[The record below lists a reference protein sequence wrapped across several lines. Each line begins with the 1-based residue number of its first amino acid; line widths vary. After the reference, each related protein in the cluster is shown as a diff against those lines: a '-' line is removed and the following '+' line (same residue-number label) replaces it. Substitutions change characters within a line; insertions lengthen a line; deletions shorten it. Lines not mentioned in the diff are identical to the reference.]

1 MGMKKLFVLAAS
13 ALLLSACAKENIK
26 PNEPTDQNGEI
37 PLLEIGL
44 NTTKT
49 ALGTEAAGKF
59 PIVWSEGDEIAVI
72 DNMGVEGKQNIS
84 VYRIKEGIGTDKGLF
99 EHVSGDA
106 FPNVINDVVYPASAV
121 DPKSTLLSETLITDV
136 TNLVPK
142 VQNQAYTKDSFDPKY
157 AVMYFHRNTASEPIK
172 LSPLSA
178 IVCIPIKGFGDN
190 DIVTSVRWQH
200 IDGRTVDVTLNCL
213 EGGVKLS
220 KNQATNFYLSVPP
233 TVADRNRFNCCAY
246 VYLKNGAVQVK
257 TPRNRERFEAGT
269 LHRFPEWQLS
279 KKEEWTFKYIG
290 SERKHALSDQTPL
303 GPATYMID
311 GNDISWW
318 EFRRKLNAKGTSGAM
333 AGPHK
338 VIIDLG
344 KTEHIKGLR
353 IKGPETKKTATYKI
367 KNSSGVDIDVTPS
380 QGYSAPAVVFAS
392 FLKEG
397 ELTQTYIDDFNNNNS
412 FESKAQEKFYAV
424 TQNDNGKWTVIKT
437 PMTECYGE
445 DMKSYWNLPLKEERD
460 ARYLVI
466 HFYQCW
472 DDGAT
477 GGAASKMKVAELDIY

>member
-1 MGMKKLFVLAAS
+1 MKKLFVLAAS

-26 PNEPTDQNGEI
+26 PNEPTDQNEER

-84 VYRIKEGIGTDKGLF
+84 VYRIKEGIGTTQGLF

-106 FPNVINDVVYPASAV
+106 FPKVINDVVYPASVV
-121 DPKSTLLSETLITDV
+121 DPKSTFLSETLITDV
-136 TNLVPK
+136 TKLVPK
-142 VQNQAYTKDSFDPKY
+142 VQNQAYTKDSFDPEY
-157 AVMYFHRNTASEPIK
+157 AVMYFHRNTSSEPIK
-172 LSPLSA
+172 LSPLST
-178 IVCIPIKGFGDN
+178 IVCIPIKGFDDN
-190 DIVTSVRWQH
+190 DIVTSVRWQNF
-200 IDGRTVDVTLNCL
+200 DSRTVDITLNCQ

-233 TVADRNRFNCCAY
+233 TKEKWNTFNSIVY
-246 VYLKNGAVQVK
+246 VYLKNGAVQVQ
-257 TPRNRERFEAGT
+257 TPRNRNRFEAGT

-279 KKEEWTFKYIG
+279 KKAEWTFKYIG
-290 SERKHALSDQTPL
+290 SERTATMTSQTPL

-318 EFRRKLNAKGTSGAM
+318 EFRRKLNAKETGGAM

-353 IKGPETKKTATYKI
+353 IKGPETKNTATYKI
-367 KNSSGVDIDVTPS
+367 KNSSGVDIDVTPGK
-380 QGYSAPAVVFAS
+380 GYHAPHSVYAS

-397 ELTQTYIDDFNNNNS
+397 ELTEEYKKGFCNNNDFS
-412 FESKAQEKFYAV
+412 DAKLTPHAQEVHKAV
-424 TQNDNGKWTVIKT
+424 TSNGIAYY
-437 PMTECYGE
+437 YGE
-445 DMKSYWNLPLKEERD
+445 DMKSWWDIKLNKEYD

-466 HFYQCW
+466 HFRFGW
-472 DDGAT
+472 DNAGT
-477 GGAASKMKVAELDIY
+477 ASALSVMKVAELDIY

>member
-1 MGMKKLFVLAAS
+1 MKKLFVLAAS

-26 PNEPTDQNGEI
+26 PNEPTDQNEER

-106 FPNVINDVVYPASAV
+106 FPKVINDVVYPASAV
-121 DPKSTLLSETLITDV
+121 DPKSTFLSETLITDV
-136 TNLVPK
+136 TKLVPK

-157 AVMYFHRNTASEPIK
+157 AVMYFHRNSASDPIK
-172 LSPLSA
+172 LSPIST

-190 DIVTSVRWQH
+190 DIVTSVKWQNF
-200 IDGRTVDVTLNCL
+200 DSRTVDITLNCQ

-233 TVADRNRFNCCAY
+233 TKEKWNTFNSIVY

-257 TPRNRERFEAGT
+257 TPRDRNRFEAGT

-279 KKEEWTFKYIG
+279 KKAEWTFKYIG
-290 SERKHALSDQTPL
+290 SERTDTVTSQRPL

-318 EFRRKLNAKGTSGAM
+318 EFRRNSKGSM

-344 KTEHIKGLR
+344 KTEHIKGLK
-353 IKGPETKKTATYKI
+353 IKGPEIKT
-367 KNSSGVDIDVTPS
+367 TPS
-380 QGYSAPAVVFAS
+380 YKVKDEFGEATISVSDGYNAPAVVFAS

-397 ELTQTYIDDFNNNNS
+397 ELTQAYINGFNNTSS
-412 FESKAQEKFYAV
+412 FESKAQEKFYAI
-424 TQNDNGKWTVIKT
+424 TQDLTKEKKPWTIIKT
-437 PMTECYGE
+437 PMTECYGT

-472 DDGAT
+472 NDGAT

>member
-1 MGMKKLFVLAAS
+1 MKRLFVLAAS

-84 VYRIKEGIGTDKGLF
+84 VYRIKEGKGTDKGLF

-106 FPNVINDVVYPASAV
+106 FPKVIKDVVYPASVV
-121 DPKSTLLSETLITDV
+121 DPKSTFLSETLITDV
-136 TNLVPK
+136 TTLVPK

-157 AVMYFHRNTASEPIK
+157 AVMRFHRNTASEPIK
-172 LSPLSA
+172 LSPIST

-190 DIVTSVRWQH
+190 DVVTAVRWQH
-200 IDGRTVDVTLNCL
+200 IDGRTVDVTLKCP

-220 KNQATNFYLSVPP
+220 KNQATNFYLSVPA
-233 TVADRNRFNCCAY
+233 TSADWNRFNCCAY

-269 LHRFPEWQLS
+269 IHRFPEWQLS
-279 KKEEWTFKYIG
+279 KKAEWTINYVG
-290 SERKHALSDQTPL
+290 SEREHAMSNQTPL
-303 GPATYMID
+303 GPAAYMID

-318 EFRRKLNAKGTSGAM
+318 EFRRKLNAKENGGAM

-344 KTEHIKGLR
+344 KTEHIKGLS
-353 IKGPETKKTATYKI
+353 IKGPETNTTATYKI
-367 KNSSGVDIDVTPS
+367 KNSQGVDINVTPGK
-380 QGYSAPAVVFAS
+380 GYHAPHSVYAS

-397 ELTQTYIDDFNNNNS
+397 ELTEEFKKGFCNTAEYTA
-412 FESKAQEKFYAV
+412 AQEKHIAAS
-424 TQNDNGKWTVIKT
+424 GKTIADY
-437 PMTECYGE
+437 YGK
-445 DMKSYWNLPLKEERD
+445 DMKGWWDIKLSKEYD

-466 HFYQCW
+466 HFYKGW
-472 DDGAT
+472 NNEGT
-477 GGAASKMKVAELDIY
+477 GPAASVMKVAELDIY

>member
-1 MGMKKLFVLAAS
+1 MKKLFVLAAS

-26 PNEPTDQNGEI
+26 PNEPTDQNEER

-157 AVMYFHRNTASEPIK
+157 AVMYFHRNSPSEPIK

-233 TVADRNRFNCCAY
+233 TVADWNRFNCCAY

-279 KKEEWTFKYIG
+279 KKAEWTFKYIG
-290 SERKHALSDQTPL
+290 SERTATMTSQTPL

-318 EFRRKLNAKGTSGAM
+318 EFRRNSKGSM

-344 KTEHIKGLR
+344 KTEHIKGLK
-353 IKGPETKKTATYKI
+353 IKGPEIKT
-367 KNSSGVDIDVTPS
+367 TPS
-380 QGYSAPAVVFAS
+380 YKVKDEFGEATISVSNGYNAPYSVYAS

-397 ELTQTYIDDFNNNNS
+397 ELTEEFKNGFCNTKLFSN
-412 FESKAQEKFYAV
+412 AQEKHIAEASKGIAYY
-424 TQNDNGKWTVIKT
+424 
-437 PMTECYGE
+437 YGE
-445 DMKSYWNLPLKEERD
+445 SMKDYWNIKLTKEYD

-472 DDGAT
+472 NDGAT

>member
-1 MGMKKLFVLAAS
+1 MKKLFVLAAS

-26 PNEPTDQNGEI
+26 PNEPADQNGER

-84 VYRIKEGIGTDKGLF
+84 VYRIKEGIGTAQGLF

-106 FPNVINDVVYPASAV
+106 FPKVINDVVYPASVV
-121 DPKSTLLSETLITDV
+121 DPKSTFLSETLITDV
-136 TNLVPK
+136 TKLVPK
-142 VQNQAYTKDSFDPKY
+142 VQNQAYTKDSFDPEY
-157 AVMYFHRNTASEPIK
+157 AVMYFHRNSASDPIK
-172 LSPLSA
+172 LSPLST
-178 IVCIPIKGFGDN
+178 IVCIPIKGFGDS

-200 IDGRTVDVTLNCL
+200 IDGRTVDVTLNCR

-233 TVADRNRFNCCAY
+233 TVAGKDTFNSIAY
-246 VYLKNGAVQVK
+246 VYLQNGAVQVK
-257 TPRNRERFEAGT
+257 TPRNRNRFEAGT

-279 KKEEWTFKYIG
+279 KKAEWTFKYIG
-290 SERKHALSDQTPL
+290 SERTATMTSQTPL

-318 EFRRKLNAKGTSGAM
+318 EFRRKLNAKETGGAM

-353 IKGPETKKTATYKI
+353 IKGPETKNTATYKI
-367 KNSSGVDIDVTPS
+367 KNSSGVDIDVTPGK
-380 QGYSAPAVVFAS
+380 GYHAPHSVYAS

-397 ELTQTYIDDFNNNNS
+397 ELTEEYKKGFCNNNDFS
-412 FESKAQEKFYAV
+412 DAKLTPHAQEVHKAV
-424 TQNDNGKWTVIKT
+424 TSNGIAYY
-437 PMTECYGE
+437 YGE
-445 DMKSYWNLPLKEERD
+445 DMKSWWDIKLNKEYD

-466 HFYQCW
+466 HFRFGW
-472 DDGAT
+472 DNAGT
-477 GGAASKMKVAELDIY
+477 ASALSVMKVAELDIY

>member
-1 MGMKKLFVLAAS
+1 MKKLFVLAAS

-26 PNEPTDQNGEI
+26 PNEPTDQNEER

-106 FPNVINDVVYPASAV
+106 FPEVINDVVYPASAV

-190 DIVTSVRWQH
+190 DVVTKVRWQH
-200 IDGRTVDVTLNCL
+200 MDGRIVDVTLNCL

-233 TVADRNRFNCCAY
+233 TVAGKDIFNCIAY
-246 VYLKNGAVQVK
+246 VYLQNGAVQVK

-279 KKEEWTFKYIG
+279 KKAEWTFKYIG
-290 SERKHALSDQTPL
+290 SERTATMTSQTPL

-318 EFRRKLNAKGTSGAM
+318 EFRRNSKGSM

-344 KTEHIKGLR
+344 KTEHIKGLK
-353 IKGPETKKTATYKI
+353 IKGPEIKTTPKYTVKDEFGEATI
-367 KNSSGVDIDVTPS
+367 SVSN
-380 QGYSAPAVVFAS
+380 GYNAPYSVYAS

-397 ELTQTYIDDFNNNNS
+397 ELTEEFKNGFCNTKLFSD
-412 FESKAQEKFYAV
+412 AQEKHIAEASKGIAYY
-424 TQNDNGKWTVIKT
+424 
-437 PMTECYGE
+437 YGE
-445 DMKSYWNLPLKEERD
+445 SMKDYWDIKLTKEYD

-472 DDGAT
+472 NDGAT

>member
-1 MGMKKLFVLAAS
+1 MKKLFVLAAS

-26 PNEPTDQNGEI
+26 PNEPADQNGER

-49 ALGTEAAGKF
+49 ALGKEADGKF

-84 VYRIKEGIGTDKGLF
+84 VYRIKKGMGTDKGLF

-106 FPNVINDVVYPASAV
+106 FPEVINDVVYPASVV
-121 DPKSTLLSETLITDV
+121 DPKTTFLSEITNMADS
-136 TNLVPK
+136 TLVPK

-157 AVMYFHRNTASEPIK
+157 AVMRFHRKSASEPIK
-172 LSPLSA
+172 LSPIST
-178 IVCIPIKGFGDN
+178 IVCIPIKGFDDN
-190 DIVTSVRWQH
+190 DIVTSVRWQNF
-200 IDGRTVDVTLNCL
+200 DSRTVDITLNCQ

-233 TVADRNRFNCCAY
+233 TKEKWNTFNSIVY
-246 VYLKNGAVQVK
+246 VYLKNGAVQVQ
-257 TPRNRERFEAGT
+257 TPRNRNRFEAGT

-279 KKEEWTFKYIG
+279 KKAKWTFKYIG
-290 SERKHALSDQTPL
+290 SEREHAMTHQTPL
-303 GPATYMID
+303 GPANYMID

-318 EFRRKLNAKGTSGAM
+318 EFRRNSKGSM

-344 KTEHIKGLR
+344 KTEHIKGLK
-353 IKGPETKKTATYKI
+353 IKGPEIKT
-367 KNSSGVDIDVTPS
+367 TPS
-380 QGYSAPAVVFAS
+380 YKVKDEFGEATISVSDGYNAPAVVFAS

-397 ELTQTYIDDFNNNNS
+397 ELTQVYINGFNNTSS
-412 FESKAQEKFYAV
+412 FESKAQEKFYAI
-424 TQNDNGKWTVIKT
+424 TQDLTKEKKPWTIIKT
-437 PMTECYGE
+437 PMTQCYGN

-472 DDGAT
+472 NDRAT

>member
-1 MGMKKLFVLAAS
+1 MKKLFVLAAS
-13 ALLLSACAKENIK
+13 ALLLSACTKENIK
-26 PNEPTDQNGEI
+26 PNEPTDQNGER

-49 ALGTEAAGKF
+49 ALGTEDAGKF

-84 VYRIKEGIGTDKGLF
+84 VYRIKEGIGTAQGLF

-106 FPNVINDVVYPASAV
+106 FPKVIKDVVYPASAV
-121 DPKSTLLSETLITDV
+121 DPKNTFLSETLITDV
-136 TNLVPK
+136 TKLVPK

-157 AVMYFHRNTASEPIK
+157 AVMYFHRNSPSEPIK
-172 LSPLSA
+172 LSPLST

-190 DIVTSVRWQH
+190 DIVTSVRWQS
-200 IDGRTVDVTLNCL
+200 IDGRIVDVTLNCH

-233 TVADRNRFNCCAY
+233 TAAGEDIFNSIAY
-246 VYLKNGAVQVK
+246 VYLQNGAVQVK
-257 TPRNRERFEAGT
+257 TPRNRNRFEAGT

-279 KKEEWTFKYIG
+279 KKAEWTINYVG
-290 SERKHALSDQTPL
+290 SEREHAMTNQTPL

-318 EFRRKLNAKGTSGAM
+318 EFRRNSKKSM

-344 KTEHIKGLR
+344 KTEHIKGLK
-353 IKGPETKKTATYKI
+353 IKGPEIKT
-367 KNSSGVDIDVTPS
+367 TPS
-380 QGYSAPAVVFAS
+380 YKVSDEFGEATISVSNGYNAPYSVYAS

-397 ELTQTYIDDFNNNNS
+397 ELTEGFKKDFCNNNLFSN
-412 FESKAQEKFYAV
+412 AQEKHIAETSKGIAYY
-424 TQNDNGKWTVIKT
+424 
-437 PMTECYGE
+437 YGE
-445 DMKSYWNLPLKEERD
+445 GMKDYWNIKLTKEYD

-472 DDGAT
+472 NDKEN

>member
-1 MGMKKLFVLAAS
+1 MKKLFVLAAS

-26 PNEPTDQNGEI
+26 PNEPADQNGER

-84 VYRIKEGIGTDKGLF
+84 VYRIKEGIGTTQGLF

-106 FPNVINDVVYPASAV
+106 FPKVINDVVYPASVV
-121 DPKSTLLSETLITDV
+121 DPKTTFLSEITNMADS
-136 TNLVPK
+136 TLVPK

-157 AVMYFHRNTASEPIK
+157 AVMRFHRKSASEPIK
-172 LSPLSA
+172 LSPIST
-178 IVCIPIKGFGDN
+178 IVCIPIKGFDDN
-190 DIVTSVRWQH
+190 DIVTSVRWQNF
-200 IDGRTVDVTLNCL
+200 DSRTVDITLNCQ

-233 TVADRNRFNCCAY
+233 TKEKWNTFNSIVY
-246 VYLKNGAVQVK
+246 VYLKNGAVQVQ
-257 TPRNRERFEAGT
+257 TPRNRNRFEAGT

-279 KKEEWTFKYIG
+279 KKAKWTFKYIG
-290 SERKHALSDQTPL
+290 SEREHAMTHQTPL
-303 GPATYMID
+303 GPANYMID
-311 GNDISWW
+311 GNNISWW
-318 EFRRKLNAKGTSGAM
+318 EFRRNSKGSM

-344 KTEHIKGLR
+344 KTEHIKGLK
-353 IKGPETKKTATYKI
+353 IKGPEIKT
-367 KNSSGVDIDVTPS
+367 TPS
-380 QGYSAPAVVFAS
+380 YKVKDEFGEATISVSDGYNAPAVVFAS

-397 ELTQTYIDDFNNNNS
+397 ELTQAYINGFNNTSS
-412 FESKAQEKFYAV
+412 FESKAQEKFYAI
-424 TQNDNGKWTVIKT
+424 TQDLTKEKKPWTIIKT
-437 PMTECYGE
+437 PMTQCYGN

-472 DDGAT
+472 NDRAT

>member
-1 MGMKKLFVLAAS
+1 MKKLFVLAAS

-26 PNEPTDQNGEI
+26 PNEPTDQNEER

-49 ALGTEAAGKF
+49 TLGTEAAGKF
-59 PIVWSEGDEIAVI
+59 PIVWSDGDEIAVI

-106 FPNVINDVVYPASAV
+106 FPEVINDVVYPASAV

-233 TVADRNRFNCCAY
+233 TVADWNRFNCCAY

-279 KKEEWTFKYIG
+279 KKAEWTFKYIG
-290 SERKHALSDQTPL
+290 SERTATMTSQTPL

-318 EFRRKLNAKGTSGAM
+318 EFRRNSQGKM

-344 KTEHIKGLR
+344 KTEHIKGLK
-353 IKGPETKKTATYKI
+353 IKGPEIKT
-367 KNSSGVDIDVTPS
+367 TPS
-380 QGYSAPAVVFAS
+380 YKVKDEFGEATISVSNGYNAPYSVYAS

-397 ELTQTYIDDFNNNNS
+397 ELTEEFKNGFCNTKLFSD
-412 FESKAQEKFYAV
+412 AQEKHIAEASKGIAYY
-424 TQNDNGKWTVIKT
+424 
-437 PMTECYGE
+437 YGE
-445 DMKSYWNLPLKEERD
+445 SMKDYWDIKLTKEYD

-472 DDGAT
+472 NDGAT

>member
-1 MGMKKLFVLAAS
+1 MKKLFVLAAS

-26 PNEPTDQNGEI
+26 PNEPTDQNEER

-44 NTTKT
+44 NATKT
-49 ALGTEAAGKF
+49 ALGTEDAGKF

-84 VYRIKEGIGTDKGLF
+84 VYRIKEGIGTAQGLF

-106 FPNVINDVVYPASAV
+106 FPKVINDVVYPASVV
-121 DPKSTLLSETLITDV
+121 DPKSTFLSETLITDV
-136 TNLVPK
+136 TKLVPK
-142 VQNQAYTKDSFDPKY
+142 VQNQVYTKDSFDPKY
-157 AVMYFHRNTASEPIK
+157 AVMYFHRNTSSEPIK
-172 LSPLSA
+172 LSPLST

-200 IDGRTVDVTLNCL
+200 MDGRTVDVTLNCH

-220 KNQATNFYLSVPP
+220 KNQATNFYLSVPA
-233 TVADRNRFNCCAY
+233 TAAGKDTFNSIAY

-257 TPRNRERFEAGT
+257 TPRNRNRFEAGT

-279 KKEEWTFKYIG
+279 KKAEWTFKYIG
-290 SERKHALSDQTPL
+290 SERTATMTSQTPL

-318 EFRRKLNAKGTSGAM
+318 EFRRNSKGSM

-344 KTEHIKGLR
+344 KTEHIKGLK
-353 IKGPETKKTATYKI
+353 IKGPEIKT
-367 KNSSGVDIDVTPS
+367 TPS
-380 QGYSAPAVVFAS
+380 YKVKDEFGEATISVSNGYNAPYSVYAS

-397 ELTQTYIDDFNNNNS
+397 ELTEEFKNGFCNTKLFSN
-412 FESKAQEKFYAV
+412 AQEKHIAEASKGIAYY
-424 TQNDNGKWTVIKT
+424 
-437 PMTECYGE
+437 YGE
-445 DMKSYWNLPLKEERD
+445 GMKDYWNIKLTKEYD

-472 DDGAT
+472 NDGAT
-477 GGAASKMKVAELDIY
+477 GGAASKMKIAELDIY

>member
-1 MGMKKLFVLAAS
+1 MKRLFVLAAS

-84 VYRIKEGIGTDKGLF
+84 VYRIKEGIGTAQGLF

-106 FPNVINDVVYPASAV
+106 FPKVINDVVYPASVV
-121 DPKSTLLSETLITDV
+121 DPKSTFLSETLITDV
-136 TNLVPK
+136 TKLVPK
-142 VQNQAYTKDSFDPKY
+142 VQNQAYTKDSFDPEY
-157 AVMYFHRNTASEPIK
+157 AVMYFHRNTSSEPIK
-172 LSPLSA
+172 LSPLST
-178 IVCIPIKGFGDN
+178 IVCIPIKGFGDS

-200 IDGRTVDVTLNCL
+200 IDGRTVDVTLNCRD
-213 EGGVKLS
+213 GGVKLS

-233 TVADRNRFNCCAY
+233 TVAGKDTFNSIAY
-246 VYLKNGAVQVK
+246 VYLQNGAVQVK
-257 TPRNRERFEAGT
+257 TPRNRNRFEAGT

-279 KKEEWTFKYIG
+279 KKAEWTINYVG
-290 SERKHALSDQTPL
+290 SEREHAMTNQTPL

-318 EFRRKLNAKGTSGAM
+318 EFRRNSKKSM

-344 KTEHIKGLR
+344 KTEHIKGLK
-353 IKGPETKKTATYKI
+353 IKGPEIKT
-367 KNSSGVDIDVTPS
+367 TPS
-380 QGYSAPAVVFAS
+380 YKVSDEFGEATISVSNGYNAPYSVYAS

-397 ELTQTYIDDFNNNNS
+397 ELTEGFKKDFCNNNLFSN
-412 FESKAQEKFYAV
+412 AQEKHIAETSKGIAYY
-424 TQNDNGKWTVIKT
+424 
-437 PMTECYGE
+437 YGE
-445 DMKSYWNLPLKEERD
+445 GMKDYWNIKLTKEYD

-472 DDGAT
+472 NDKEN

>member
-1 MGMKKLFVLAAS
+1 MKKLFVLAAS

-26 PNEPTDQNGEI
+26 PNEPTDQNEER

-121 DPKSTLLSETLITDV
+121 DPKSTFLSETLITDV
-136 TNLVPK
+136 TKLVPK

-157 AVMYFHRNTASEPIK
+157 AVMYFHRNSASEPIK
-172 LSPLSA
+172 LSPLST

-200 IDGRTVDVTLNCL
+200 MDGRIVDVTLNCL

-233 TVADRNRFNCCAY
+233 TVAGKDPFNSIAY

-257 TPRNRERFEAGT
+257 TPRDRNRFEAGT

-279 KKEEWTFKYIG
+279 KKAEWTFKYIG
-290 SERKHALSDQTPL
+290 SERTATVTSQTPL

-318 EFRRKLNAKGTSGAM
+318 EFRRNSKGSM

-344 KTEHIKGLR
+344 KTEHIKGLK
-353 IKGPETKKTATYKI
+353 IKGPEIKTTPPYKVKDEFGEATI
-367 KNSSGVDIDVTPS
+367 SVTN
-380 QGYSAPAVVFAS
+380 GYNAPYSVYAS

-397 ELTQTYIDDFNNNNS
+397 ELTEEYKKGFCNNNDFS
-412 FESKAQEKFYAV
+412 DAKLTPHAQEVHKAV
-424 TQNDNGKWTVIKT
+424 TSNGIAYY
-437 PMTECYGE
+437 YGKE
-445 DMKSYWNLPLKEERD
+445 MKSWWDIKLNKEYD

-466 HFYQCW
+466 HFYQSW
-472 DDGAT
+472 NDKENGA
-477 GGAASKMKVAELDIY
+477 AASKMKVAELDIY

>member
-1 MGMKKLFVLAAS
+1 MKKLFVLAAS

-26 PNEPTDQNGEI
+26 PNEPTDQNEER

-200 IDGRTVDVTLNCL
+200 MDGRSVDVTLNCL

-233 TVADRNRFNCCAY
+233 TVADWNRFNCCAY

-279 KKEEWTFKYIG
+279 KKAEWSILGIG
-290 SERKHALSDQTPL
+290 SERTASTFKQMPY
-303 GPATYMID
+303 GPGQYMID
-311 GNDISWW
+311 DNNISWW
-318 EFRRKLNAKGTSGAM
+318 EFKRKLNSSKNGVQM
-333 AGPHK
+333 AGPHT
-338 VIIDLG
+338 VILDLG
-344 KTEHIKGLR
+344 AIRTIKGIG
-353 IKGPETKKTATYKI
+353 IKAKETNDTDEPKYGITYTNSKGEVVDVYGTQSYNPPHTYHVAFLNNKPSQEQINNFTKKTLWPD
-367 KNSSGVDIDVTPS
+367 GVT
-380 QGYSAPAVVFAS
+380 
-392 FLKEG
+392 K
-397 ELTQTYIDDFNNNNS
+397 LTMTGNNNS
-412 FESKAQEKFYAV
+412 TAF
-424 TQNDNGKWTVIKT
+424 DNIK
-437 PMTECYGE
+437 ECYGNKMQNWWKK
-445 DMKSYWNLPLKEERD
+445 DLKSPVN
-460 ARYLVI
+460 ARYVLI
-466 HFYQCW
+466 HFEQAW
-472 DDGAT
+472 NNVGKGT
-477 GGAASKMKVAELDIY
+477 AANMMKVAELDIY

>member
-1 MGMKKLFVLAAS
+1 MKKLFVLAAS

-26 PNEPTDQNGEI
+26 PNEPTDQNGER

-44 NTTKT
+44 NATKT

-121 DPKSTLLSETLITDV
+121 DPKSTFLSETLITDV

-200 IDGRTVDVTLNCL
+200 MDGRIVDVTLNCL

-233 TVADRNRFNCCAY
+233 TVADWNRFNCCAY

-279 KKEEWTFKYIG
+279 KKAEWSILGIG
-290 SERKHALSDQTPL
+290 SERTASTFKQMPY
-303 GPATYMID
+303 GPGQYMID
-311 GNDISWW
+311 DNNISWW
-318 EFRRKLNAKGTSGAM
+318 EFKRKLNSSKDAVQM
-333 AGPHK
+333 VGPHT
-338 VIIDLG
+338 VILDLG
-344 KTEHIKGLR
+344 AIRTIKGIG
-353 IKGPETKKTATYKI
+353 IKAKETNDTDGPKYGITYT
-367 KNSSGVDIDVTPS
+367 NSKGEVVDVYGTQSYNPPHTYHVAFLNNKPS
-380 QGYSAPAVVFAS
+380 Q
-392 FLKEG
+392 E
-397 ELTQTYIDDFNNNNS
+397 QINNFTKNKTWPDGFITKVTMTGDNNGTA
-412 FESKAQEKFYAV
+412 FK
-424 TQNDNGKWTVIKT
+424 NIK
-437 PMTECYGE
+437 ECYGD
-445 DMKSYWNLPLKEERD
+445 DMQNWWKKDLKSPVN
-460 ARYLVI
+460 ARYVLI
-466 HFYQCW
+466 HFEKAW
-472 DDGAT
+472 NNVGT
-477 GGAASKMKVAELDIY
+477 GTAANMMKVAELDIY

>member
-1 MGMKKLFVLAAS
+1 MKKLFVLAAS

-26 PNEPTDQNGEI
+26 PNEPADQNGER

-84 VYRIKEGIGTDKGLF
+84 VYRIKEGIGTTQGLF

-106 FPNVINDVVYPASAV
+106 FPKVINDVVYPASVV
-121 DPKSTLLSETLITDV
+121 DPKTTFLSEITNMADS
-136 TNLVPK
+136 TLVPK

-157 AVMYFHRNTASEPIK
+157 AVMRFHRKSASEPIK
-172 LSPLSA
+172 LSPIST
-178 IVCIPIKGFGDN
+178 IVCIPIKGFDDN
-190 DIVTSVRWQH
+190 DIVTSVRWQNF
-200 IDGRTVDVTLNCL
+200 DSRTVDITLNCQ

-233 TVADRNRFNCCAY
+233 TKEKWNTFNSIVY
-246 VYLKNGAVQVK
+246 VYLKNGAVQVQ
-257 TPRNRERFEAGT
+257 TPRNRNRFEAGT

-279 KKEEWTFKYIG
+279 KKAKWTFKYIG
-290 SERKHALSDQTPL
+290 SEREHAMTHQTPL
-303 GPATYMID
+303 GPANYMID

-318 EFRRKLNAKGTSGAM
+318 EFRRNSKGSM

-344 KTEHIKGLR
+344 KTEHIKGLK
-353 IKGPETKKTATYKI
+353 IKGPEIKT
-367 KNSSGVDIDVTPS
+367 TPS
-380 QGYSAPAVVFAS
+380 YKVKDEFGEATISVSDGYNAPAVVFAS

-397 ELTQTYIDDFNNNNS
+397 ELTQAYINGFNNTSS
-412 FESKAQEKFYAV
+412 FESKAQEKFYAI
-424 TQNDNGKWTVIKT
+424 TQDLTKEKKPWTIIKT
-437 PMTECYGE
+437 PMTQCYGN

-472 DDGAT
+472 NDRAT

>member
-1 MGMKKLFVLAAS
+1 MKKLFVLAAS

-26 PNEPTDQNGEI
+26 PNEPAEQNGER

-49 ALGTEAAGKF
+49 ALGKEADGKF

-84 VYRIKEGIGTDKGLF
+84 VYRIKEGAGTDKGLF

-106 FPNVINDVVYPASAV
+106 FPKVINDVVYPASVV
-121 DPKSTLLSETLITDV
+121 DPKSTFLSETLITDV
-136 TNLVPK
+136 TKLVPK
-142 VQNQAYTKDSFDPKY
+142 VQNQVYTKDSFDPKY
-157 AVMYFHRNTASEPIK
+157 AVMYFHRNSPSEPIK
-172 LSPLSA
+172 LSPLST

-190 DIVTSVRWQH
+190 DIVTSVRWQS
-200 IDGRTVDVTLNCL
+200 IDGRIVDVTLNCH

-233 TVADRNRFNCCAY
+233 TAAGEDIFNSIAY
-246 VYLKNGAVQVK
+246 VYLQNGAVQVK
-257 TPRNRERFEAGT
+257 TPRNRNRFEAGT

-279 KKEEWTFKYIG
+279 KKAEWTINYVG
-290 SERKHALSDQTPL
+290 SEREHAMTNQTPL

-318 EFRRKLNAKGTSGAM
+318 EFRRNSKKSM

-344 KTEHIKGLR
+344 KTEHIKGLK
-353 IKGPETKKTATYKI
+353 IKGPEIKT
-367 KNSSGVDIDVTPS
+367 TPS
-380 QGYSAPAVVFAS
+380 YKVSDEFGEATISVSNGYNAPYSVYAS

-397 ELTQTYIDDFNNNNS
+397 ELTEGFKKDFCDNNLFSN
-412 FESKAQEKFYAV
+412 AQEKHIAETSKGIAYY
-424 TQNDNGKWTVIKT
+424 
-437 PMTECYGE
+437 YGE
-445 DMKSYWNLPLKEERD
+445 GMKDYWNIKLTKEYD
-460 ARYLVI
+460 ARYLII

-472 DDGAT
+472 NDKEN

>member
-1 MGMKKLFVLAAS
+1 MKKLFVLAAS

-26 PNEPTDQNGEI
+26 PNEPTDQNEER

-106 FPNVINDVVYPASAV
+106 FPEVINDVVYPASAV
-121 DPKSTLLSETLITDV
+121 DPKSTFLSETLITDV
-136 TNLVPK
+136 TKLVPK

-157 AVMYFHRNTASEPIK
+157 AVMYFHRNSASDPIK
-172 LSPLSA
+172 LSPLST

-190 DIVTSVRWQH
+190 DIVTSVKWQH
-200 IDGRTVDVTLNCL
+200 IDGRIVDVTLNCL

-233 TVADRNRFNCCAY
+233 TVADWNRFNCCAY

-279 KKEEWTFKYIG
+279 KKAEWSILGIG
-290 SERKHALSDQTPL
+290 SERTASTFKQMPY
-303 GPATYMID
+303 GPGQYMID
-311 GNDISWW
+311 DNNISWW
-318 EFRRKLNAKGTSGAM
+318 EFKRKLNSSKNGVQM
-333 AGPHK
+333 AGPHT
-338 VIIDLG
+338 VILDLG
-344 KTEHIKGLR
+344 AIRTIKGIG
-353 IKGPETKKTATYKI
+353 IKAKETNDTDGPKYGITYT
-367 KNSSGVDIDVTPS
+367 NTDGEVVDVYGTQSYNPPHTYHVAFLNNKPS
-380 QGYSAPAVVFAS
+380 QEEINNFTKNKTWPDGFITKVTMTGDNNGTA
-392 FLKEG
+392 
-397 ELTQTYIDDFNNNNS
+397 FNN
-412 FESKAQEKFYAV
+412 
-424 TQNDNGKWTVIKT
+424 IK
-437 PMTECYGE
+437 ECYGDE
-445 DMKSYWNLPLKEERD
+445 MQNWWKKDLKSPVN
-460 ARYLVI
+460 ARYVLI
-466 HFYQCW
+466 HFEQAW
-472 DDGAT
+472 NNVGKGT
-477 GGAASKMKVAELDIY
+477 AANMMKVAELDIY

>member
-1 MGMKKLFVLAAS
+1 MKKLFVLAAS

-26 PNEPTDQNGEI
+26 PNEPTDQNEER

-44 NTTKT
+44 NATKT
-49 ALGTEAAGKF
+49 ALGTEDAGKF

-84 VYRIKEGIGTDKGLF
+84 VYRIKEGIGTAQGLF

-106 FPNVINDVVYPASAV
+106 FPKVIKDVVYPASVV
-121 DPKSTLLSETLITDV
+121 DPKSTFLSETLITDV
-136 TNLVPK
+136 TKLVPK
-142 VQNQAYTKDSFDPKY
+142 VQNQAYTKNSFDPKY
-157 AVMYFHRNTASEPIK
+157 AVMYFHRNTSSEPIK
-172 LSPLSA
+172 LSPLST

-200 IDGRTVDVTLNCL
+200 MDGRTVDVTLNCR

-220 KNQATNFYLSVPP
+220 KNQATNFYLSVPA
-233 TVADRNRFNCCAY
+233 TVAGKDTFNSIAY
-246 VYLKNGAVQVK
+246 VYLQNGAVQVK
-257 TPRNRERFEAGT
+257 TPRNRQRFEAGT

-279 KKEEWTFKYIG
+279 KKAEWTFKYIG
-290 SERKHALSDQTPL
+290 SEREHAMTHQTPL
-303 GPATYMID
+303 GPANYMID

-318 EFRRKLNAKGTSGAM
+318 EFRRNSKGSM

-344 KTEHIKGLR
+344 KTEHIKGLK
-353 IKGPETKKTATYKI
+353 IKGPEIKT
-367 KNSSGVDIDVTPS
+367 TPS
-380 QGYSAPAVVFAS
+380 YKVKDEFGEATISVSDGYNAPAVVFAS

-397 ELTQTYIDDFNNNNS
+397 ELTQTYINGFNNTSS
-412 FESKAQEKFYAV
+412 FESKAQEKFYAI
-424 TQNDNGKWTVIKT
+424 TQDLTKEKKPWTIIKT
-437 PMTECYGE
+437 PMTQCYGN

-472 DDGAT
+472 NDRAT

>member
-1 MGMKKLFVLAAS
+1 MKKLFVLAAS

-26 PNEPTDQNGEI
+26 PNEPTDQNEER

-84 VYRIKEGIGTDKGLF
+84 VYRIKEGIGTTQGLF

-106 FPNVINDVVYPASAV
+106 FPKVINDVVYPASVV
-121 DPKSTLLSETLITDV
+121 DPKSTFLSETLITDV
-136 TNLVPK
+136 TKLVPK
-142 VQNQAYTKDSFDPKY
+142 VQNQAYTKDSFDPEY
-157 AVMYFHRNTASEPIK
+157 AVMYFHRNTSSEPIK
-172 LSPLSA
+172 LSPLST

-200 IDGRTVDVTLNCL
+200 MDGRTVDVTLNCH
-213 EGGVKLS
+213 EGGEKLS
-220 KNQATNFYLSVPP
+220 KNQATNFYLSVPA
-233 TVADRNRFNCCAY
+233 TAAGKDTFNSIAY

-257 TPRNRERFEAGT
+257 TPRNRNRFEAGT

-279 KKEEWTFKYIG
+279 KKAEWTFKYIG
-290 SERKHALSDQTPL
+290 SEREHAITNQTPL
-303 GPATYMID
+303 GPANYMID

-318 EFRRKLNAKGTSGAM
+318 EFRRNSKGSM
-333 AGPHK
+333 SGPHK

-344 KTEHIKGLR
+344 KTEHIKGLK
-353 IKGPETKKTATYKI
+353 IKGPEIKT
-367 KNSSGVDIDVTPS
+367 TPS
-380 QGYSAPAVVFAS
+380 YKVSDEFGEATISVSNGYNAPYSVYAS

-397 ELTQTYIDDFNNNNS
+397 ELTEEFKNGFCNTNLFKN
-412 FESKAQEKFYAV
+412 AQEKHTAESSKGIAYY
-424 TQNDNGKWTVIKT
+424 
-437 PMTECYGE
+437 YGE
-445 DMKSYWNLPLKEERD
+445 GMKDYWNIKLTKEYD

-472 DDGAT
+472 NDGAT

>member
-1 MGMKKLFVLAAS
+1 MKKLFVLAAS

-26 PNEPTDQNGEI
+26 PNEPTDQNEER

-44 NTTKT
+44 NATKT
-49 ALGTEAAGKF
+49 ALGTEDAGKF

-84 VYRIKEGIGTDKGLF
+84 VYRIKEGIGTAQGLF

-106 FPNVINDVVYPASAV
+106 FPKVIKDVVYPASVV
-121 DPKSTLLSETLITDV
+121 DPKSTFLSETLITDV
-136 TNLVPK
+136 TKLVPK
-142 VQNQAYTKDSFDPKY
+142 VQNQVYTKDSFDPKY
-157 AVMYFHRNTASEPIK
+157 AVMYFHRNTSSEPIK
-172 LSPLSA
+172 LSPLST

-190 DIVTSVRWQH
+190 DIVTSVKWQS
-200 IDGRTVDVTLNCL
+200 IDGRIVDITLNCQ

-233 TVADRNRFNCCAY
+233 TAAGEDIFNSIAY
-246 VYLKNGAVQVK
+246 VYLQNGAVQVK
-257 TPRNRERFEAGT
+257 TPRNRNRFEAGT

-279 KKEEWTFKYIG
+279 KKAEWTINYVG
-290 SERKHALSDQTPL
+290 SEREHAMTNQTPL

-318 EFRRKLNAKGTSGAM
+318 EFRRNSKKSM

-344 KTEHIKGLR
+344 KTEHIKGLK
-353 IKGPETKKTATYKI
+353 IKGPEIKT
-367 KNSSGVDIDVTPS
+367 TPS
-380 QGYSAPAVVFAS
+380 YKVSDEFGEATISVSNGYNAPYSVYAS

-397 ELTQTYIDDFNNNNS
+397 ELTEGFKKDFCDNNLFSN
-412 FESKAQEKFYAV
+412 AQEKHIAETSKGIAYY
-424 TQNDNGKWTVIKT
+424 
-437 PMTECYGE
+437 YGE
-445 DMKSYWNLPLKEERD
+445 GMKDYWNIKLTKEYD
-460 ARYLVI
+460 ARYLII

-472 DDGAT
+472 NDKEN

>member
-1 MGMKKLFVLAAS
+1 MKKLFVLAAS

-26 PNEPTDQNGEI
+26 PNEPADQNGER

-84 VYRIKEGIGTDKGLF
+84 VYRIKEGIGTTQGLF

-106 FPNVINDVVYPASAV
+106 FPKVINDVVYPASVV
-121 DPKSTLLSETLITDV
+121 DPKSTFLSETLITDV
-136 TNLVPK
+136 TKLVPK
-142 VQNQAYTKDSFDPKY
+142 VQNQAYTKDSFDPEY
-157 AVMYFHRNTASEPIK
+157 AVMYFHRNTSSEPIK
-172 LSPLSA
+172 LSPLST

-200 IDGRTVDVTLNCL
+200 MDGRTVDVTLNCH
-213 EGGVKLS
+213 EGGEKLS
-220 KNQATNFYLSVPP
+220 KNQATNFYLSVPA
-233 TVADRNRFNCCAY
+233 TAAGKDTFNSIAY

-257 TPRNRERFEAGT
+257 TPRNRNRFEAGT

-279 KKEEWTFKYIG
+279 KKAEWTFKYIG
-290 SERKHALSDQTPL
+290 SEREHAMTNQTPL

-318 EFRRKLNAKGTSGAM
+318 EFRRNSKGSM

-344 KTEHIKGLR
+344 KTEHIKGLK
-353 IKGPETKKTATYKI
+353 IKGPEIKT
-367 KNSSGVDIDVTPS
+367 TPS
-380 QGYSAPAVVFAS
+380 YKVKDEFGEATISVSNGYNAPYSVYAS

-397 ELTQTYIDDFNNNNS
+397 ELTEEFKNGFCNTKLFSN
-412 FESKAQEKFYAV
+412 AQEKHIAEASKGIAYY
-424 TQNDNGKWTVIKT
+424 
-437 PMTECYGE
+437 YGE
-445 DMKSYWNLPLKEERD
+445 GMKDYWNIKLTKEYD

-472 DDGAT
+472 NDGAT

>member
-1 MGMKKLFVLAAS
+1 MKKLFVLAAS

-26 PNEPTDQNGEI
+26 PNEPTDQNEER

-44 NTTKT
+44 NATKT
-49 ALGTEAAGKF
+49 ALGTEDAGKF

-84 VYRIKEGIGTDKGLF
+84 VYRIKEGIGTAQGLF

-106 FPNVINDVVYPASAV
+106 FPKVIKDVVYPASVV
-121 DPKSTLLSETLITDV
+121 DPKSTFLSETLITDV
-136 TNLVPK
+136 TKLVPK
-142 VQNQAYTKDSFDPKY
+142 VQNQVYTKDSFDPKY
-157 AVMYFHRNTASEPIK
+157 AVMYFHRNTSSEPIK
-172 LSPLSA
+172 LSPIST

-200 IDGRTVDVTLNCL
+200 IDGRTVDITLNCPT
-213 EGGVKLS
+213 GGVKLS
-220 KNQATNFYLSVPP
+220 KNQATNFYLSVPA
-233 TVADRNRFNCCAY
+233 TSADWNRFNCCAY

-257 TPRNRERFEAGT
+257 TPRNRNRFEAGT

-279 KKEEWTFKYIG
+279 KKAKWTFKYIG
-290 SERKHALSDQTPL
+290 SEREHAMTDQTPL
-303 GPATYMID
+303 GPANYMID

-318 EFRRKLNAKGTSGAM
+318 EFRRNSKGSM

-344 KTEHIKGLR
+344 KTEHIKGLK
-353 IKGPETKKTATYKI
+353 IKGPEI
-367 KNSSGVDIDVTPS
+367 KNTPS
-380 QGYSAPAVVFAS
+380 YKVKDEFGESTISVSDGYNAPAVVFAS

-397 ELTQTYIDDFNNNNS
+397 ELTQAYINGFNNTSS
-412 FESKAQEKFYAV
+412 FESKAQEKFYAI
-424 TQNDNGKWTVIKT
+424 TQDLTKEKKPWTIIKT
-437 PMTECYGE
+437 PMTQCYGN

-472 DDGAT
+472 NDRAT

>member
-1 MGMKKLFVLAAS
+1 MVMKKLFVLAAS

-26 PNEPTDQNGEI
+26 PNEPTDQNEER

-157 AVMYFHRNTASEPIK
+157 AVMYFHRNSPSEPIK

-233 TVADRNRFNCCAY
+233 TVADWNRFNCCAY

-279 KKEEWTFKYIG
+279 KKAEWTFKYIG
-290 SERKHALSDQTPL
+290 SERTATMTSQTPL

-318 EFRRKLNAKGTSGAM
+318 EFRRNSKGSM

-344 KTEHIKGLR
+344 KTEHIKGLK
-353 IKGPETKKTATYKI
+353 IKGPEIKT
-367 KNSSGVDIDVTPS
+367 TPS
-380 QGYSAPAVVFAS
+380 YKVKDEFGEATISVSNGYNAPYSVYAS

-397 ELTQTYIDDFNNNNS
+397 ELTEEFKNGFCNTKLFSN
-412 FESKAQEKFYAV
+412 AQEKHIAEASKGIAFY
-424 TQNDNGKWTVIKT
+424 
-437 PMTECYGE
+437 YGE
-445 DMKSYWNLPLKEERD
+445 SMKDYWNIKLTKEYD

-472 DDGAT
+472 NDGAT